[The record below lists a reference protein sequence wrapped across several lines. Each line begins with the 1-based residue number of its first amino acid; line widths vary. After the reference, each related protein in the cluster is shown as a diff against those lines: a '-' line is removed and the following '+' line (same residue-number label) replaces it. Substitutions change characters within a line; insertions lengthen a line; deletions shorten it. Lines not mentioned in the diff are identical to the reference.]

1 MLRKSEEGDITMGK
15 IIRKGEGIRV
25 LLEGKAQQRM
35 SSVVHAWKLPDLLRF
50 TALPA
55 APAQAPATLLFFP

>member
-1 MLRKSEEGDITMGK
+1 M
-15 IIRKGEGIRV
+15 RV

-50 TALPA
+50 TAMVA
-55 APAQAPATLLFFP
+55 ALLFFFSLARKRIRASGG